1 MQKLIDFAAA
11 TAATTANPANFA
23 AALATTATPA
33 AANATATTDPTANA
47 STANASTATAPEI
60 RMHKWEQAGLGQA
73 PFEFDCV
80 TQNAGSRA
88 SCDYC
93 GTAITYEFWIH
104 SHDGRRFKVGCDC
117 VAKVDHDNDLLS
129 DVQRAQAR
137 LQAAQREA
145 RKAAKLAAAEARRQA
160 ALQAQRDRNGGRT
173 DAEVAEDKRKAAA
186 ARQAAELVPTNAWLL
201 DVLRPMVRRGIADF
215 VGSMF
220 EQLQRRPFYELSHR
234 QLVVLEQI
242 FCKQA
247 GRRGS
252 KAHKAAQ
259 GIWNAKLDAAYASAD
274 AADASR

>member
-11 TAATTANPANFA
+11 TAATTTTNPANFA

-33 AANATATTDPTANA
+33 AATAPAANATATATATTD
-47 STANASTATAPEI
+47 APEI
-60 RMHKWEQAGLGQA
+60 RMHKWEEAGLGQA
-73 PFEFDCV
+73 PFEFAYV

-88 SCDYC
+88 TCDYC
-93 GTAITYEFWIH
+93 GTAITYEFWIN

-117 VAKVDHDNDLLS
+117 VAKTNHNNDLLN
-129 DVQRAQAR
+129 DVERAQAR

-173 DAEVAEDKRKAAA
+173 DAEVAEENRKAEA
-186 ARQAAELVPTNAWLL
+186 ARQAAELVPTNAWLV

-215 VGSMF
+215 IGSMF

-234 QLVVLEQI
+234 QLQVLEQI
-242 FCKQA
+242 FCKQS

-252 KAHKAAQ
+252 KAYKAAEAA
-259 GIWNAKLDAAYASAD
+259 WNAKLDAAYASAD
-274 AADASR
+274 AANTSR

>member
-11 TAATTANPANFA
+11 TTTATSANFA
-23 AALATTATPA
+23 AALATTAT
-33 AANATATTDPTANA
+33 ANATATTN
-47 STANASTATAPEI
+47 APEI
-60 RMHKWEQAGLGQA
+60 RMHKWEEAGLGQA
-73 PFEFDCV
+73 PFAFNCV

-88 SCDYC
+88 TCDYC
-93 GTAITYEFWIH
+93 GTAITYEFWID
-104 SHDGRRFKVGCDC
+104 SHDGKRFKVGCDC
-117 VAKVDHDNDLLS
+117 VAKVEHDNNLLD

-173 DAEVAEDKRKAAA
+173 DAEVAEENRKAAA
-186 ARQAAELVPTNAWLL
+186 ARQAAELVPTNAWLV

-215 VGSMF
+215 IGSMF

-234 QLVVLEQI
+234 QLQVLEQI
-242 FCKQA
+242 FCKQS

-252 KAHKAAQ
+252 KAYKAAEAA
-259 GIWNAKLDAAYASAD
+259 WNAKLDAAYASAD
-274 AADASR
+274 AANTSR

>member
-11 TAATTANPANFA
+11 TAATTTTNPANFA
-23 AALATTATPA
+23 AALATPAT
-33 AANATATTDPTANA
+33 ANATATTD
-47 STANASTATAPEI
+47 APEI
-60 RMHKWEQAGLGQA
+60 RMHAWEEAGLGQA
-73 PFEFDCV
+73 PFEFAYV

-93 GTAITYEFWIH
+93 GTAITYEFWIN

-117 VAKVDHDNDLLS
+117 VAKVEHDNNLLD

-173 DAEVAEDKRKAAA
+173 DAEVAEENRKAEA
-186 ARQAAELVPTNAWLL
+186 ARQAAELVPTNAWLV

-215 VGSMF
+215 IGSMF

-234 QLVVLEQI
+234 QLQVLEQI
-242 FCKQA
+242 FCKQS

-252 KAHKAAQ
+252 KAYKAAEAA
-259 GIWNAKLDAAYASAD
+259 WNAKLDAAYASAD
-274 AADASR
+274 AANTSR

>member
-23 AALATTATPA
+23 AALATTTATAPA
-33 AANATATTDPTANA
+33 ASATTTATTAAT
-47 STANASTATAPEI
+47 TTATTTTNAPEI
-60 RMHKWEQAGLGQA
+60 RMHAWEEAGLGQA
-73 PFEFDCV
+73 PFAFNCV

-88 SCDYC
+88 TCDYC
-93 GTAITYEFWIH
+93 GTAITYEFWID
-104 SHDGRRFKVGCDC
+104 SHDGKRFKVGCDC
-117 VAKVDHDNDLLS
+117 VAKVDHDNDLLN

-173 DAEVAEDKRKAAA
+173 DAEVAEDNRKAAA

-215 VGSMF
+215 AGSMF
-220 EQLQRRPFYELSHR
+220 EQLQRRPFHELSHR

-242 FCKQA
+242 FCKQS

-252 KAHKAAQ
+252 KAYKVAEAA
-259 GIWNAKLDAAYASAD
+259 WNAKFDAAYAN
-274 AADASR
+274 ADASR

>member
-33 AANATATTDPTANA
+33 TAPAAIATATATATATTD
-47 STANASTATAPEI
+47 STTNAPEI
-60 RMHKWEQAGLGQA
+60 RMHKWEEAGLGQA
-73 PFEFDCV
+73 PFEFAYV

-93 GTAITYEFWIH
+93 GTAITYEFWIN

-117 VAKVDHDNDLLS
+117 VAKVEHDNNLLD

-173 DAEVAEDKRKAAA
+173 DAEVAEDNRKAAA
-186 ARQAAELVPTNAWLL
+186 ARQAAELVPTNAWLV

-220 EQLQRRPFYELSHR
+220 EELQRRPFYELSHR

-242 FCKQA
+242 FCKRA

-252 KAHKAAQ
+252 KAYKAAEAV
-259 GIWNAKLDAAYASAD
+259 WNAKLDAAYASAD